1 MKHFATIVTRVT
13 FAVLLL
19 TACHAPQ
26 PIAYHSDTIRVDRWH
41 YDSIDRWHTRNIYI
55 QGDTVH
61 QADTFYTDRWH
72 IRWRDSIRTVHD
84 SIPYPVEVVKTEI
97 DYKGWWWFGGL
108 AAVCLLLVVV
118 RVLRFFK

>member
-1 MKHFATIVTRVT
+1 MKKTTFAIIATI
-13 FAVLLL
+13 ALLAFSACKAPL
-19 TACHAPQ
+19 PTATNH
-26 PIAYHSDTIRVDRWH
+26 HDTIRVDRWH